1 MALDQYSTHVPVVA
15 AVMLMAPAGD
25 VLELGAGGYSTPI
38 LHVMC
43 KMQSRKLVTI
53 ESNEVWLGSL
63 SGYASELH
71 AMIHAR
77 EPANHPA
84 IKSRRWAVA
93 FVDNGKDERK
103 PCLDIL
109 VDNCDILIVHDTEPA
124 QAKLYNYEPF
134 LSQRFKSRVDLV
146 TRPWINCHTSVLSNT
161 VNLDV
166 LRTVFK

>member
-38 LHVMC
+38 LHAMC
-43 KMQSRKLVTI
+43 KLQCRGLVTI
-53 ESNEVWLGSL
+53 ESNAEWLGKLLPYESTTH
-63 SGYASELH
+63 Y
-71 AMIHAR
+71 MIHAKD
-77 EPANHPA
+77 PANHTA
-84 IKSRRWAVA
+84 IVSRRWAVA
-93 FVDNGKDERK
+93 FVDNGQYERK
-103 PCLDIL
+103 PCMDLL
-109 VDNCDILIVHDTEPA
+109 VDRCDIMIVHDTEPA

-134 LSQRFKSRVDLV
+134 LSQRFKHRVDLV